1 MDAGE
6 GPGGLLPVYIQVKM
20 RLKMVLMMGK
30 VMVLRFIECS
40 LRTRT
45 SPPVHIQVMRISSPT
60 RTVLKILTMNKM
72 MERRWMVLMMKKIE
86 C

>member
-6 GPGGLLPVYIQVKM
+6 GPGSLLPVYIQVKM

-40 LRTRT
+40 LRTRR
-45 SPPVHIQVMRISSPT
+45 SPSSAYIQVMRIPLPT
-60 RTVLKILTMNKM
+60 WTKMLMMNKM

>member
-6 GPGGLLPVYIQVKM
+6 GPGGLLPVHIQV
-20 RLKMVLMMGK
+20 KMVLMMVMK

-86 C
+86 VEVY

>member
-6 GPGGLLPVYIQVKM
+6 GPGGLLPVHIQV
-20 RLKMVLMMGK
+20 KMVLMMVMK